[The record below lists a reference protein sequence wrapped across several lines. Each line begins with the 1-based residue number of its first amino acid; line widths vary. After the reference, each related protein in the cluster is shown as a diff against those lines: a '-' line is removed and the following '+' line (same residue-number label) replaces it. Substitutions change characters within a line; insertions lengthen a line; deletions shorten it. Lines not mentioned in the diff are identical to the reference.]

1 MMISYIVAHDPNLVI
16 GKDNQLPWHLPGDL
30 AYFKKQ
36 TMGKAMVMGR
46 KTYESIGRP
55 LPGRLNIVVT
65 RNPDYQAEG
74 AVVVNS
80 VKDAISRAE
89 EYAPEVMVIG
99 GAGLFNELMDQVDRL
114 YVTLVKQPF
123 DGDTYFPE
131 YREGWVLVSQSEEH
145 HSDDGIPY
153 DYRIFER
160 KQTL

>member
-1 MMISYIVAHDPNLVI
+1 MISYIVAHDPDLVI

-46 KTYESIGRP
+46 KTFESIGRP

-65 RNPDYQAEG
+65 RNPDYCADG

-80 VKDAISRAE
+80 IEEAISRAE

-99 GAGLFNELMDQVDRL
+99 GAGLFNELMERADRL
-114 YVTLVKQPF
+114 YITLIKQPF
-123 DGDTYFPE
+123 DGDTYFPD
-131 YREGWVLVSQSEEH
+131 YKEGWVLVSRSEEH
-145 HSDDGIPY
+145 ESGDGIRY
-153 DYRIFER
+153 DYRIYER

>member
-46 KTYESIGRP
+46 KTFESIGRP

-65 RNPDYQAEG
+65 RNSDYQADG
-74 AVVVNS
+74 AVVVNT
-80 VKDAISRAE
+80 VGDAVNRAR

-99 GAGLFNELMDQVDRL
+99 GAGLFNELMDQADRL

-123 DGDTYFPE
+123 EGDTYFPE
-131 YREGWVLVSQSEEH
+131 YREDWVLVSRSEEH
-145 HSDDGIPY
+145 QSDDGIAY
-153 DYRIFER
+153 DYRVYER

>member
-1 MMISYIVAHDPNLVI
+1 MISYIVAHDPNLVI

-46 KTYESIGRP
+46 KTFESIGRP

-65 RNPDYQAEG
+65 RNPDYCADG

-80 VKDAISRAE
+80 IEEAMSRAE

-99 GAGLFNELMDQVDRL
+99 GAGLFNELMERADRL
-114 YVTLVKQPF
+114 YITLIKQPF
-123 DGDTYFPE
+123 DGDTYFPD
-131 YREGWVLVSQSEEH
+131 YKEGWVLVSQSEEH
-145 HSDDGIPY
+145 ESCDGIRY
-153 DYRIFER
+153 DYRIYER